1 MKSGIFFWMMALLI
15 CLTSCNSNEA
25 NDNYDCSS
33 DDPTEDIPWLK
44 EIKMT
49 LSMSQQ
55 YNGSQI
61 IRYKY
66 KGEFV
71 FYIDGCYGCI
81 DDIKSVYDCDGNI
94 ICEFG
99 GYAGL
104 NTCPD
109 FEAEATD
116 STMLF
121 NFVQP

>member
-1 MKSGIFFWMMALLI
+1 MKPGILFGMTALLI
-15 CLTSCNSNEA
+15 CLVSCNSN
-25 NDNYDCSS
+25 DNYECGS
-33 DDPTEDIPWLK
+33 DNPIEEIPWLK
-44 EIKMT
+44 EIKQD
-49 LSMSQQ
+49 LEMSEKPS
-55 YNGSQI
+55 GFQI

-71 FYIDGCYGCI
+71 FYVDACYGCP
-81 DDIKSVYDCDGNI
+81 DDLKTVYDCDGNI

-99 GYAGL
+99 GFAGI

-109 FEAEATD
+109 FEAEASD